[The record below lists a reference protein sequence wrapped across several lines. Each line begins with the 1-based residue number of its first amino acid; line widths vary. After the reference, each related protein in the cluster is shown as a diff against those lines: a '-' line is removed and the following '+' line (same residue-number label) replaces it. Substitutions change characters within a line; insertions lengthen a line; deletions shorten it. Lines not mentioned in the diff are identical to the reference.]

1 MLRNGKKHSAGQAH
15 QFLVATAKSD
25 PVAGLQ
31 IPAHALRAPDE
42 HIKHN
47 LRAPSAGMLTGLRRV
62 APGRTQIRHD
72 FDGAGESKW
81 LFEGLKGSSSSQFV
95 APCLL

>member
-1 MLRNGKKHSAGQAH
+1 
-15 QFLVATAKSD
+15 
-25 PVAGLQ
+25 
-31 IPAHALRAPDE
+31 
-42 HIKHN
+42 
-47 LRAPSAGMLTGLRRV
+47 MLTGLRRV

-95 APCLL
+95 APWLL